1 MNTLEWS
8 NFILSLP
15 NDELLDTA
23 IHLGSQAFIDSML
36 EKNIPL
42 EDILQIHKLVAQ
54 KFLTSGRLIPQVLDG
69 CVVNYY
75 NILYPPTQL

>member
-8 NFILSLP
+8 NFILSVP

-36 EKNIPL
+36 QKNIPL
-42 EDILQIHKLVAQ
+42 SEILQIHKLVAQ
-54 KFLTSGRLIPQVLDG
+54 KFLTSGRLVPQVLDG

-75 NILYPPTQL
+75 NILYPPTQV